1 MRRETSPNIKTILL
15 ITEAPHNGGTDTFC
29 VTVAQNFKKRGW
41 KTELLVN
48 KEHAN
53 LAELSKHF
61 DKTGFFFLHMLSSY
75 SKRFGIFYRIPI
87 LFLYP
92 FLYLSVSLN
101 VWLKI
106 RKTKPDLVMVVN
118 GGFPGGFLT
127 YGALLGCGMSGSVR
141 TIYSIHNYTV
151 YPWHFLLY
159 NAIIEYLCSR
169 FGKHL
174 ILTTVSENCKQDI
187 ETHSFLRKPLHVV
200 HNGIPDPLAT
210 PPGVRQLT
218 DTTHLVCVANFEP
231 RKGQNILITAFLK
244 LNLTDAKLSLY
255 GRISDPE
262 YYESLKVLANNHPNI
277 HFISGVSDKVSL
289 FSNKHLLIL
298 PSISHES
305 FGLVLL
311 EAMTFGIPVLA
322 SDGLGMSEVIEKDP
336 HLPPGLLFKKGDSED
351 LKQKIEFI
359 LYDEYHYG
367 QYSRN
372 ARLLY
377 ENYFSDD
384 KMINNYLSLI
394 NNK

>member
-1 MRRETSPNIKTILL
+1 MLNSHIKRKILL
-15 ITEAPHNGGTDTFC
+15 ITEAPHSGGTDTFC
-29 VTVAQNFKKRGW
+29 AIMAQNFKKRGW

-61 DKTGFFFLHMLSSY
+61 DQTDFFHLQMLGTY
-75 SKRFGIFYRIPI
+75 SKRYGIFYRFLI

-92 FLYLSVSLN
+92 FLYLSVSFN
-101 VWLKI
+101 VWMKI
-106 RKTKPDLVMVVN
+106 HKTKPDLVIVVN

-127 YGALLGCGMSGSVR
+127 YGALLGCGMSGRVR

-159 NAIIEYLCSR
+159 NAIIERLCSL
-169 FGKHL
+169 FKKHL
-174 ILTTVSENCKQDI
+174 ILTTVSEDCKHDI
-187 ETHSFLRKPLHVV
+187 EIHSFLRKPLHVI
-200 HNGIPDPLAT
+200 HNGIPDPLT
-210 PPGVRQLT
+210 NPPSIRQLP
-218 DTTHLVCVANFEP
+218 DTPHLVCVANFEP
-231 RKGQNILITAFLK
+231 RKGQNILISAFLK
-244 LNLTDAKLSLY
+244 LKFTNAKLSFY
-255 GRISDPE
+255 GRVSDFD

-277 HFISGVSDKVSL
+277 QFISGISDKRTL
-289 FSNKHLLIL
+289 FSDKHLLIL

-336 HLPPGLLFKKGDSED
+336 LLPPGLLFKQGNSDD
-351 LKQKIEFI
+351 LKQKIELI
-359 LYDEYHYG
+359 LNDKNSYE
-367 QYSRN
+367 QYSQN

-384 KMINNYLSLI
+384 KMINNYLSL
-394 NNK
+394 K